1 MGEQS
6 LAPLHAP
13 PPKASFS
20 RTSMSSFLRAL
31 IIGIHHLRCAHLR
44 FHRRHV
50 RGLHVSSSCS
60 DATSSSCAAPIAAPI
75 LGLLFT
81 NLHEL
86 LPSCAHHRHSS
97 SSLCP
102 SSFSLSPCP
111 GPPCIVIVLRCHLFI
126 LCRTDHEAC
135 PRPP

>member
-44 FHRRHV
+44 FHCRHV
-50 RGLHVSSSCS
+50 RGLTCS
-60 DATSSSCAAPIAAPI
+60 DATSSSCAAPIATPI
-75 LGLLFT
+75 IGLFFT

-97 SSLCP
+97 FSLCP
-102 SSFSLSPCP
+102 SSLSPSPCP
-111 GPPCIVIVLRCHLFI
+111 GPPCIVIVLRCHLV
-126 LCRTDHEAC
+126 
-135 PRPP
+135 